1 MEQQQAI
8 ETTVCIA
15 GGGPAGMVLGYLLAR
30 AGIEVTVL
38 EKHADFLRDFRG
50 DTVHPST
57 LQIIQ
62 DCGLWSAFEA
72 LPQQREQ
79 ILSAKIGSRFQPV
92 IDFRGLEPFDYLAFV
107 PQWHFLDLFAD
118 AGAGLPDFDLRMGHE
133 VTGLIREGDQI
144 RGVHA
149 TTGDGVTEIRAALVI
164 GADGR
169 DSRLRAASGLPVRA
183 FGAPMDALWFRLSKG
198 DESLDATQAVVGA
211 GHMLV
216 LIDRSDYWQAA
227 LVVPKGADRDL
238 RQQPIE
244 VLHELVARTA
254 PEMGANVHAIESW
267 DAVKT
272 LAVQVNRL
280 RRWSRPGL
288 LMIGDAAHAMSPI
301 GGVGINLA
309 IQDAVATAN
318 RVVPIIQAGRTPTE
332 AELDRVRRRRLLP
345 TALVQAFQLQAQKRV
360 VASILDAKGGEPPR
374 LPSGLRWLLQHR
386 RVRNLP
392 AWLIGYGFRRE
403 RPTFFSD

>member
-1 MEQQQAI
+1 M
-8 ETTVCIA
+8 
-15 GGGPAGMVLGYLLAR
+15 
-30 AGIEVTVL
+30 
-38 EKHADFLRDFRG
+38 
-50 DTVHPST
+50 
-57 LQIIQ
+57 
-62 DCGLWSAFEA
+62 
-72 LPQQREQ
+72 
-79 ILSAKIGSRFQPV
+79 
-92 IDFRGLEPFDYLAFV
+92 
-107 PQWHFLDLFAD
+107 
-118 AGAGLPDFDLRMGHE
+118 
-133 VTGLIREGDQI
+133 
-144 RGVHA
+144 
-149 TTGDGVTEIRAALVI
+149 
-164 GADGR
+164 
-169 DSRLRAASGLPVRA
+169 
-183 FGAPMDALWFRLSKG
+183 
-198 DESLDATQAVVGA
+198 
-211 GHMLV
+211 
-216 LIDRSDYWQAA
+216 
-227 LVVPKGADRDL
+227 
-238 RQQPIE
+238 
-244 VLHELVARTA
+244 
-254 PEMGANVHAIESW
+254 HAIESW

-392 AWLIGYGFRRE
+392 AWLIGYGVRRE